1 MIETFIVQRWF
12 HFQMQFFLYPH
23 DILSADWAAETA
35 ISWLRAPIPD
45 SCDVTL
51 KPKIK
56 KEF

>member
-1 MIETFIVQRWF
+1 MRIFPCDV
-12 HFQMQFFLYPH
+12 
-23 DILSADWAAETA
+23 LSADWAAETA

-51 KPKIK
+51 KSKIK

>member
-1 MIETFIVQRWF
+1 
-12 HFQMQFFLYPH
+12 MQFFLYPH

-35 ISWLRAPIPD
+35 ISWLRAPIRD